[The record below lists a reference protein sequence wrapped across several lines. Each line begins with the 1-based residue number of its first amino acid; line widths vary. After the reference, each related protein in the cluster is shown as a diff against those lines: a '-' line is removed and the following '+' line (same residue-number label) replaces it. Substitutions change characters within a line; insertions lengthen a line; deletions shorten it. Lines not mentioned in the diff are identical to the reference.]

1 MYNEENVEK
10 LKAKEVNQDDEKM
23 GIGKAEDSWFCVASH
38 CVWKTAVDYLLL
50 KRPILSLVFGKIF
63 ESVILKP

>member
-23 GIGKAEDSWFCVASH
+23 GIGNGGKAENNWFCVASH
-38 CVWKTAVDYLLL
+38 CVWKTAVDYFVSETSNL
-50 KRPILSLVFGKIF
+50 ISSLW
-63 ESVILKP
+63 

>member
-1 MYNEENVEK
+1 MMRKWE
-10 LKAKEVNQDDEKM
+10 LGRQR
-23 GIGKAEDSWFCVASH
+23 
-38 CVWKTAVDYLLL
+38 TAGFVLHLTVFGRLLLIILLL